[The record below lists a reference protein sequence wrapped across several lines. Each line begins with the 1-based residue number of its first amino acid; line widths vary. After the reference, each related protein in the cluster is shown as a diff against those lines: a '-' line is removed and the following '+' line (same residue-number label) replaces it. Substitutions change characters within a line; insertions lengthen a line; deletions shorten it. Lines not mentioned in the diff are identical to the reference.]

1 MVCKKCGFENIDG
14 SKFCVKCGSGLVE
27 SQIETINFAPNN
39 AESMI
44 NNQNIDS
51 TIPNQLNVE
60 SSNMMTSNEGIMNN
74 NPNMGSAIPNQLN
87 VESSNVMTSNE
98 GIMNNNPNMG
108 STIPNQFVNSMN
120 IEGNNMS
127 SNREIVNNNT
137 DENVGVLSSMIGL
150 FIKPITTTKEKIN
163 NLKMKQSIIAT
174 ALVCAITTIL
184 TLIQGIISA
193 ARTTS
198 YDWSDFSTKTKWD
211 FSNLKELN
219 FFDLIVK
226 NYFYVAIAI
235 VGIAVIYFVGAM
247 IMKKNTKMYHI
258 LGITSLSLMP
268 MVISTMIL
276 FPLLTKISAILG
288 AFVLFV
294 GIFYSFIIFLFGINE
309 QVVFENENG
318 KIYYHLSCIGA
329 IILVLCLILSD
340 SINSINS
347 LISLF

>member
-1 MVCKKCGFENIDG
+1 MLCKKCGFENIDG
-14 SKFCVKCGSGLVE
+14 SKTCVKCGSDLVE

-51 TIPNQLNVE
+51 
-60 SSNMMTSNEGIMNN
+60 
-74 NPNMGSAIPNQLN
+74 AIPNQLN
-87 VESSNVMTSNE
+87 VESGNVMTSNE
-98 GIMNNNPNMG
+98 GIMNNNSNME
-108 STIPNQFVNSMN
+108 SAIPNQFVNSMN

-127 SNREIVNNNT
+127 NNREIVNNNT

-258 LGITSLSLMP
+258 LGITSLSLIPRRRM
-268 MVISTMIL
+268 
-276 FPLLTKISAILG
+276 
-288 AFVLFV
+288 
-294 GIFYSFIIFLFGINE
+294 
-309 QVVFENENG
+309 
-318 KIYYHLSCIGA
+318 
-329 IILVLCLILSD
+329 CL
-340 SINSINS
+340 
-347 LISLF
+347 